1 VSDARLSTLRRA
13 ALTGDL
19 SSRVAYLSEW
29 LRSDP
34 ACETCGGRGQTPLP
48 SRGTTAFHS
57 VRRDLEALDR
67 IQQGQPVALNAEG
80 RVVPADD
87 MLDALGYAVAM
98 VPQDRPVEISLP
110 LADRRHDWSAVPRQ
124 AWRTSTPCS
133 VCHGTGTQRRSRVEL
148 LAYCGDEAAQAVLGS
163 SWRSEAAGGSQAAAA
178 GLAVYRDG
186 PGSRAAFEGWARGLS
201 RWGRET
207 ATRAAVA
214 ASRAALDHAQRRDH
228 RDWDWADVLDRARVC
243 VEAGEAW
250 LSCPCDEHLEAW
262 RRAWAV
268 FPPPPQWAPAP
279 DVEGWTLST
288 AGRQAPCALVD
299 VTAPAAAQAS
309 SESSVRSAIQRSL
322 TEWALSPPGP

>member
-19 SSRVAYLSEW
+19 SARVAWLSEW
-29 LRSDP
+29 LRTDP
-34 ACETCGGRGQTPLP
+34 ACEECSGSGHHLVARRVAYGGAPHHMDYVWHPDG
-48 SRGTTAFHS
+48 
-57 VRRDLEALDR
+57 
-67 IQQGQPVALNAEG
+67 
-80 RVVPADD
+80 
-87 MLDALGYAVAM
+87 
-98 VPQDRPVEISLP
+98 
-110 LADRRHDWSAVPRQ
+110 
-124 AWRTSTPCS
+124 PCS
-133 VCHGTGTQRRSRVEL
+133 ACHGTGTQRRWRVEL
-148 LAYCGDEAAQAVLGS
+148 AAYVGDEAAIAV
-163 SWRSEAAGGSQAAAA
+163 AGEQFGHM
-178 GLAVYRDG
+178 GERAVVAHWAPVLSD
-186 PGSRAAFEGWARGLS
+186 WARGLS

>member
-1 VSDARLSTLRRA
+1 MSDARLSTLRRA

-19 SSRVAYLSEW
+19 SARVAWLSEW
-29 LRSDP
+29 LRVSP
-34 ACETCGGRGQTPLP
+34 ACETC
-48 SRGTTAFHS
+48 A
-57 VRRDLEALDR
+57 
-67 IQQGQPVALNAEG
+67 
-80 RVVPADD
+80 VPAD
-87 MLDALGYAVAM
+87 AVRDEAGRFWRS
-98 VPQDRPVEISLP
+98 PARILNDQDIANCP
-110 LADRRHDWSAVPRQ
+110 A
-124 AWRTSTPCS
+124 
-133 VCHGTGTQRRSRVEL
+133 CHGTGTQRRSRVEL
-148 LAYCGDEAAQAVLGS
+148 AAYCGDEAAQAVLGS